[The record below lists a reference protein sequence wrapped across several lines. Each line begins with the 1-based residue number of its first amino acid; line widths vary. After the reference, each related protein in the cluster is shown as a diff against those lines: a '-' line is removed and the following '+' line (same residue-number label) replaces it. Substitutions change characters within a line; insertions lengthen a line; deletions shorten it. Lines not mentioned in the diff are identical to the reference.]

1 MFTRIGA
8 QHATHSSG
16 FSVAVKNREALM
28 YQDEEILAVVPA
40 ELTCLR
46 IPIYTYALVVTNLD
60 GSPLATEISK
70 VKRAAIIQ
78 RIIDGMEFLGIDYEV
93 IDKPAV
99 VPEPKVYKRSEL
111 KDPRFDK

>member
-28 YQDEEILAVVPA
+28 YQDDEILAVVTA
-40 ELTCLR
+40 DLSCLR
-46 IPIYTYALVVTNLD
+46 VPIYTYALVVTNLD

-70 VKRAAIIQ
+70 VKRAGIIQ

-93 IDKPAV
+93 VATPPVI
-99 VPEPKVYKRSEL
+99 PEPKIYKRSEL